1 MTENRIMGL
10 QNHNED
16 LNKLV
21 CESLQTALL
30 LILKNKEY
38 SKISVTEICQK
49 AGVSRTAFYNNFQ
62 TIDNLLERVVLEYN
76 KTLIIDKIGSPFRE
90 TTNKEWYIKLFMCVK
105 ENADFLLTLF
115 NAGFQGKY
123 LSIINDIV
131 LHNKNIPSTKKYL
144 RIIWA
149 GGIVNTV
156 ISWVEDGM
164 KEDIE
169 EIADFCFQ
177 NLSVC
182 PK

>member
-1 MTENRIMGL
+1 MTENRIIGL

-62 TIDNLLERVVLEYN
+62 TIDCLLENIVVEYN
-76 KTLIIDKIGSPFRE
+76 KNLIINKIGSPFRE
-90 TTNKEWYIKLFMCVK
+90 YTNYEWYVKLFKCVK

-115 NAGFQGKY
+115 NAGFKDKY
-123 LSIINDIV
+123 LSIINSLV
-131 LHNKNIPSTKKYL
+131 LHDENIPTTKKYL
-144 RIIWA
+144 RVIWT
-149 GGIVNTV
+149 GGIVNT
-156 ISWVEDGM
+156 IIYWLENNMQES
-164 KEDIE
+164 IE
-169 EIADFCFQ
+169 EISKFC
-177 NLSVC
+177 NENMTV
-182 PK
+182 K